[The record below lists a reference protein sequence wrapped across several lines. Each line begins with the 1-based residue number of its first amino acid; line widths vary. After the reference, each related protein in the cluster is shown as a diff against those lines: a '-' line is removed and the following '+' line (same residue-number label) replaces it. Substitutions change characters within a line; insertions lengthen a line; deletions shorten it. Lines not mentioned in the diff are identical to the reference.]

1 MFQVSV
7 NMTEYKCYSC
17 DAESTDSAVLLAH
30 TITNHPD
37 KPLSIHYR
45 QISKKIEE
53 KHQAIWI
60 SPNSLKVW
68 IADYED
74 ADQVFDQEEVMSPT
88 PKRLR
93 KVQDDMIHD
102 GKVSKHLD
110 FTGDDV
116 EHDENF
122 EDISLLTSDASCQ
135 VSPQGLAMDLEEI
148 YAQFV
153 ELLPAVLKNLKQVG
167 KLNAKFME
175 MIAYDRFPILHTY
188 YFLIL

>member
-37 KPLSIHYR
+37 KPLST
-45 QISKKIEE
+45 
-53 KHQAIWI
+53 IWI

-88 PKRLR
+88 PTRL
-93 KVQDDMIHD
+93 
-102 GKVSKHLD
+102 
-110 FTGDDV
+110 
-116 EHDENF
+116 
-122 EDISLLTSDASCQ
+122 
-135 VSPQGLAMDLEEI
+135 
-148 YAQFV
+148 
-153 ELLPAVLKNLKQVG
+153 
-167 KLNAKFME
+167 
-175 MIAYDRFPILHTY
+175 
-188 YFLIL
+188 